1 MTPQDAEILRV
12 LTDALALDWTA
23 YLVAAGSGIPRA
35 TVDKRLKHMKGEGF
49 VEDDGK
55 HKWRLY
61 WATAEGRKALAA
73 WDVEHGAR
81 VLKNAA
87 EAIEKGRHWE

>member
-1 MTPQDAEILRV
+1 
-12 LTDALALDWTA
+12 
-23 YLVAAGSGIPRA
+23 
-35 TVDKRLKHMKGEGF
+35 MKGEGF